1 MEATDFSSI
10 SIIPA
15 ENNGASHDHEIH
27 QHPSHPAIGRRW
39 PKCGHPC
46 RRGDNVSDAFAKEAD
61 IHSANAV
68 VPGCR
73 FFDGSTTSKNPR
85 FDPFG
90 QGYCVGLLNGLD
102 YDGVRCRPPEIA
114 WGQLVRDV
122 LKYIDIRPERIGA
135 APTNAL
141 ESERSAICQRAFR
154 I

>member
-1 MEATDFSSI
+1 MTMRYI
-10 SIIPA
+10 NTLRIPKSV
-15 ENNGASHDHEIH
+15 GAGLSA
-27 QHPSHPAIGRRW
+27 AILVVGAIT
-39 PKCGHPC
+39 
-46 RRGDNVSDAFAKEAD
+46 VSDAFAKEAD

-114 WGQLVRDV
+114 WGQLVRVV
-122 LKYIDIRPERIGA
+122 LKYIDIRPERMHEDFRV
-135 APTNAL
+135 L
-141 ESERSAICQRAFR
+141 AIEAMKTAWPCQ
-154 I
+154 